1 MMMSCI
7 IIDDEP
13 HAIEEL
19 ADLIGQVPHLNLLNN
34 FPDAKQAIAY
44 LQETGHADII
54 FSDISMEVL
63 NGIEAAEIL
72 NNYCHFLVYVTAHR
86 QYAPEAFDAKAD
98 GYLLKPLSYM
108 SFRQKVEDLNGKF
121 EDIIRLQ
128 RDEHQFLFIKGGQ
141 KSSYIKIKYSD
152 IVYIEAMLNYI
163 MIHTTTGQE
172 ITYIGLKGMEDML
185 QTKDVFFRI
194 NKSIIISLNYLDRV
208 DGNIARMAN
217 GQSYQ
222 VGEKYKSVFLEFLK
236 KHTLKP

>member
-1 MMMSCI
+1 MSCI
-7 IIDDEP
+7 VIDDEP

-19 ADLIGQVPHLNLLNN
+19 GELIGQVPHLTLMQS

-54 FSDISMEVL
+54 FSDISMSVL
-63 NGIEAAEIL
+63 NGIDAAEIL
-72 NNYCHFLVYVTAHR
+72 NNYCHFLVYVTAYR
-86 QYAPEAFDAKAD
+86 EYAPEAFEAKAD
-98 GYLLKPLSYM
+98 GYLLKPVSYL
-108 SFRQKVEDLNGKF
+108 SFRQKIEDLTNKF
-121 EDIIRLQ
+121 QDIIRLQ
-128 RDEHQFLFIKGGQ
+128 KDEHQFLFIKGGQ

-163 MIHTTTGQE
+163 MIHTTTGHE
-172 ITYIGLKGMEDML
+172 ITYIGLKAMEDML
-185 QTKDVFFRI
+185 QSKDIFFRI

-208 DGNIARMAN
+208 DGNIARLAN

-236 KHTLKP
+236 KHTLRP

>member
-1 MMMSCI
+1 MTMSCI
-7 IIDDEP
+7 VIDDEP

-19 ADLIGQVPHLNLLNN
+19 GELIGQVPHLTLMQS

-54 FSDISMEVL
+54 FSDISMSVL
-63 NGIEAAEIL
+63 NGIDAAEIL
-72 NNYCHFLVYVTAHR
+72 NNYCHFLVYVTAYR
-86 QYAPEAFDAKAD
+86 EYAPEAFEAKAD
-98 GYLLKPLSYM
+98 GYLLKPVSYL
-108 SFRQKVEDLNGKF
+108 SFRQKIEDLTNKF
-121 EDIIRLQ
+121 QDIIRLQ
-128 RDEHQFLFIKGGQ
+128 KDEHQFLFIKGGQ

-163 MIHTTTGQE
+163 MIHTTTGHE
-172 ITYIGLKGMEDML
+172 ITYIGLKAMEDML
-185 QTKDVFFRI
+185 QSKDIFFRI

-208 DGNIARMAN
+208 DGNIARLAN

-236 KHTLKP
+236 KHTLRP